1 MRGEYSMYPAML
13 LLMQGSPPLARGV
26 QIKAFCLGKIVR
38 ITPACAGSTYYF
50 INYSVILEDHPR
62 LRGEYQMADANY
74 PFLRGSPPLA
84 RGVLI
89 CRVAY
94 IICNRITPACAGS
107 TYEFFN
113 NDIEKWDHPRLRGE
127 YLYCCQPSF

>member
-1 MRGEYSMYPAML
+1 MIYVLKEE
-13 LLMQGSPPLARGV
+13 
-26 QIKAFCLGKIVR
+26 R

-84 RGVLI
+84 RGVHGL
-89 CRVAY
+89 ATLDATY
-94 IICNRITPACAGS
+94 YRITPARAGKYAS
-107 TYEFFN
+107 NT
-113 NDIEKWDHPRLRGE
+113 
-127 YLYCCQPSF
+127 